1 MAAGWRSHGPGGGPP
16 AAHGFLRGQHHGK
29 RSLALGLPRISHR
42 LIGQSVCHH
51 RCLVSYLRRLELTKS
66 VMIVGSA
73 PASISGIASALAPVA
88 LQVCLFSPIKLSSKA
103 VQIGCVMDLAV
114 QAGLLTIRVEQ
125 LYQLTGGFLAS
136 ARLGRSRYRA
146 TSYSVPT
153 WKDYTAT
160 VVAECSAAFT
170 KGRT

>member
-1 MAAGWRSHGPGGGPP
+1 MHRLKSPMAAGWRSHGPGGGPP

-114 QAGLLTIRVEQ
+114 QAGLLTIKP
-125 LYQLTGGFLAS
+125 GGLNN
-136 ARLGRSRYRA
+136 
-146 TSYSVPT
+146 
-153 WKDYTAT
+153 YTNLQ
-160 VVAECSAAFT
+160 AAFRLQLGWVDLDIALLLILFRRGKT
-170 KGRT
+170 TPQQL